1 MSAAIETRDVVK
13 RYGSLEAVAGASLEI
28 PAGEVFALLGPN
40 GAGKTTFV
48 EILEG
53 FRRRTAGEA
62 RVLGTDPEAGDLAWR
77 ARVGVVFQSAGY
89 FDALTPRE
97 LLRHF
102 AGFYPNPLDPDTA
115 IAMVGLEEKRD
126 TRIGKL
132 SGGQKRRADLA
143 LGLIGDPKLLFLDE
157 PTTGLDPEGRRQAW
171 AVTREFAARGRTV
184 LLTTHYLDEAEHLAD
199 RVGIIVRGRIVEL
212 GPPHLIGGR
221 ERELARVTVDP
232 PPGLPRPPG
241 DWQAHPDGRLELLT
255 PEPTAVVV
263 ALARWAEAQGCGEV
277 PGLEVRRPTL
287 EDIYLR
293 LVREHGGN
301 GEAAG

>member
-1 MSAAIETRDVVK
+1 MSAAIEARDVVK
-13 RYGSLEAVAGASLEI
+13 RYGALEAVAGVSLEV

-102 AGFYPNPLDPDTA
+102 AGFYPNPLDRDTA

-143 LGLIGDPKLLFLDE
+143 LGLIGDPELLFLDE

-171 AVTREFAARGRTV
+171 AVIREFAARGRTV

-232 PPGLPRPPG
+232 PPGLPPPPG
-241 DWQAHPDGRLELLT
+241 AWEAHPDGRLELLT
-255 PEPTAVVV
+255 AEPTAVVI
-263 ALARWAEAQGCGEV
+263 ALARWAEELAIGEV

-287 EDIYLR
+287 EEVYLR
-293 LVREHGGN
+293 LVRQHGGN
-301 GEAAG
+301 GEVPA